1 MTITGIGNY
10 TGKVDKTFEIKEK
23 PAPAPSTEAP
33 TQNIVQV
40 KGDVITIS
48 TVIYQIVIPA
58 TDGTGEVA
66 YEGLSDEEDATTVN
80 IPDTVTINGV
90 DYNVTSIKA
99 GTFKNCKKLKKVT
112 IGKNVKSI
120 DKQAFAGCKKLKN
133 IVIKSNQLTKKTLN
147 KNAFKG
153 LKKGTTIKVPKKK
166 YKEYKKL
173 FQQKGLNKGVKIKK

>member
-1 MTITGIGNY
+1 M
-10 TGKVDKTFEIKEK
+10 
-23 PAPAPSTEAP
+23 PP
-33 TQNIVQV
+33 VQV
-40 KGDVITIS
+40 NTGDIITVS
-48 TVIYQIVIPA
+48 TVVYQIIVPA
-58 TDGTGEVA
+58 TDRTGEVA
-66 YEGLSDEEDATTVN
+66 YEGLSDEEEEDATSVE
-80 IPDTVTINGV
+80 IPDTVTIDGV
-90 DYNVTSIKA
+90 DYDVTTIKV
-99 GTFKNCKKLKKVT
+99 GTFKDCKKLKKVT

-133 IVIKSNQLTKKTLN
+133 IVIKSTKLTKKTIK